1 MLWAPYRASL
11 VILRYHRW
19 ILFVAL
25 AALAG
30 AAWAEGSEGFE
41 GRWRVLEESQKAV
54 ESTPRRPARASPDRP
69 GGARDLR
76 VRDHLGHHPG
86 RRRRPLC
93 FDDHPRPPLYTD
105 GGPSVIDSEIPYCAS
120 RLGEGHALVE
130 RTNNSGTR
138 IEEQWRLIIPPP
150 PREGAE
156 PPGGPWL
163 EARFLVRNALLEEPL
178 ELRLFAEPLKDA
190 SDAL

>member
-1 MLWAPYRASL
+1 M
-11 VILRYHRW
+11 ILRCHRW

-25 AALAG
+25 TALAG

-54 ESTPRRPARASPDRP
+54 EKALR
-69 GGARDLR
+69 GARRELRRGRGQAVLRDLQVPETTLAITLEDGAVYFR
-76 VRDHLGHHPG
+76 
-86 RRRRPLC
+86 
-93 FDDHPRPPLYTD
+93 FDNHPRPLYTD
-105 GGPSVIDSEIPYCAS
+105 GRPSVIDSENPVLRFAAWEKDTLY
-120 RLGEGHALVE
+120 VE

-138 IEEQWRLIIPPP
+138 IEEQWR
-150 PREGAE
+150 RSSRRR
-156 PPGGPWL
+156 PGRAQSHLGPWL

-178 ELRLFAEPLKDA
+178 ELRLLAEPLKDA

>member
-1 MLWAPYRASL
+1 M
-11 VILRYHRW
+11 ILRCHRW

-25 AALAG
+25 TALAG

-54 ESTPRRPARASPDRP
+54 EKALR
-69 GGARDLR
+69 GARRELRRGQGQAVLRDLQVPETTLAITLEDGAVHFR
-76 VRDHLGHHPG
+76 
-86 RRRRPLC
+86 

-105 GGPSVIDSEIPYCAS
+105 GRPSVIDSENPVLRFAAWEKDTLY
-120 RLGEGHALVE
+120 VE

-178 ELRLFAEPLKDA
+178 ELRLLAEPLKDA